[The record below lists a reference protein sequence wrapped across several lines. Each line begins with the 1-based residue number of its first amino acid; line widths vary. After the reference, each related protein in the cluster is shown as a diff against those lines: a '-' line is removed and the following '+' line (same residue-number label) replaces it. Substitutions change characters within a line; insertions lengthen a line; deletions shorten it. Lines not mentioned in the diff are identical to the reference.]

1 MIGEWIRFGVTA
13 LCVVGGLFA
22 LLTALLGLFR
32 FDYALNRLHA
42 AAIADTLALGLVLLG
57 VMVAVGFRAVLW
69 KLVLVLVIQWCTS
82 PLSCA
87 RRWAVLCRGFLW
99 NWPARPAFPYQSS
112 CGAGMNLC
120 R

>member
-42 AAIADTLALGLVLLG
+42 AAIADIDFPF
-57 VMVAVGFRAVLW
+57 AVKFLFGFFDY
-69 KLVLVLVIQWCTS
+69 
-82 PLSCA
+82 
-87 RRWAVLCRGFLW
+87 G
-99 NWPARPAFPYQSS
+99 
-112 CGAGMNLC
+112 
-120 R
+120 

>member
-42 AAIADTLALGLVLLG
+42 GGDT
-57 VMVAVGFRAVLW
+57 
-69 KLVLVLVIQWCTS
+69 
-82 PLSCA
+82 
-87 RRWAVLCRGFLW
+87 CR
-99 NWPARPAFPYQSS
+99 S
-112 CGAGMNLC
+112 
-120 R
+120 

>member
-42 AAIADTLALGLVLLG
+42 AAP
-57 VMVAVGFRAVLW
+57 
-69 KLVLVLVIQWCTS
+69 C
-82 PLSCA
+82 P
-87 RRWAVLCRGFLW
+87 RRW
-99 NWPARPAFPYQSS
+99 
-112 CGAGMNLC
+112 
-120 R
+120 

>member
-42 AAIADTLALGLVLLG
+42 AALPT
-57 VMVAVGFRAVLW
+57 
-69 KLVLVLVIQWCTS
+69 
-82 PLSCA
+82 
-87 RRWAVLCRGFLW
+87 RWRWGWYCWASWWR
-99 NWPARPAFPYQSS
+99 
-112 CGAGMNLC
+112 
-120 R
+120 

>member
-42 AAIADTLALGLVLLG
+42 AAIADTLALGLVLL
-57 VMVAVGFRAVLW
+57 AVVLA
-69 KLVLVLVIQWCTS
+69 LNVLIAL
-82 PLSCA
+82 L
-87 RRWAVLCRGFLW
+87 RRWREGMDGTSQGALPGVL
-99 NWPARPAFPYQSS
+99 A
-112 CGAGMNLC
+112 
-120 R
+120 

>member
-69 KLVLVLVIQWCTS
+69 KLVLVLVIQWYTS
-82 PLSCA
+82 PCPAICWRNSSTGPG
-87 RRWAVLCRGFLW
+87 RRI
-99 NWPARPAFPYQSS
+99 WPAIWS
-112 CGAGMNLC
+112 C
-120 R
+120 RRRRRR